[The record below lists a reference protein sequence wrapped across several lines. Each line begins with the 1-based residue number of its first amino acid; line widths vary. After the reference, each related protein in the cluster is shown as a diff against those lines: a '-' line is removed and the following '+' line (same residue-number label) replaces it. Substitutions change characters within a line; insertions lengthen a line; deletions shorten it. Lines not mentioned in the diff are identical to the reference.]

1 MINQTDYDAMN
12 KRPKRSRANTRK
24 QKKKVLK
31 TQVHK

>member
-24 QKKKVLK
+24 QKKVLK